1 MRNDIIFK
9 RSVQFRDQ
17 NKNSWTVDF
26 EVYKEESTRINRETL
41 QKFKQ
46 SFSVSVCGAGGMSAG
61 QCYDHINP
69 RTEGQK
75 KLLEFWNKY
84 HLGGMSGGT
93 VRQDEYL
100 NGGPMDV
107 VVHKV
112 WLNNNSIKLSVYDN
126 GWGNKIN
133 IELDDISPGHL
144 SYIIEY
150 MPVTDKVKSVAINDD

>member
-26 EVYKEESTRINRETL
+26 EFIKKNLTRINRETL

-75 KLLEFWNKY
+75 ETFGILEQISSRWY
-84 HLGGMSGGT
+84 
-93 VRQDEYL
+93 
-100 NGGPMDV
+100 
-107 VVHKV
+107 V
-112 WLNNNSIKLSVYDN
+112 WRYSS
-126 GWGNKIN
+126 
-133 IELDDISPGHL
+133 SR
-144 SYIIEY
+144 
-150 MPVTDKVKSVAINDD
+150 

>member
-61 QCYDHINP
+61 QWLRSYKSSYR
-69 RTEGQK
+69 RTKETFGI
-75 KLLEFWNKY
+75 LEQISSRWY
-84 HLGGMSGGT
+84 
-93 VRQDEYL
+93 
-100 NGGPMDV
+100 
-107 VVHKV
+107 V
-112 WLNNNSIKLSVYDN
+112 WRYSS
-126 GWGNKIN
+126 
-133 IELDDISPGHL
+133 SR
-144 SYIIEY
+144 
-150 MPVTDKVKSVAINDD
+150 

>member
-100 NGGPMDV
+100 NGEQYVNDYNYFV
-107 VVHKV
+107 
-112 WLNNNSIKLSVYDN
+112 
-126 GWGNKIN
+126 
-133 IELDDISPGHL
+133 ELFKTYNEHYREQFDAVSYTHL
-144 SYIIEY
+144 TLPTI
-150 MPVTDKVKSVAINDD
+150 A

>member
-1 MRNDIIFK
+1 MKIKLERLIMRNDIIFK

-46 SFSVSVCGAGGMSAG
+46 SFSVSVCGAGGMGAG
-61 QCYDHINP
+61 QCYDHIIS

-93 VRQDEYL
+93 IRQDEYL
-100 NGGPMDV
+100 TASNMLTTTITLWSCLKHIMSITV
-107 VVHKV
+107 
-112 WLNNNSIKLSVYDN
+112 NSLMIFLFRFLLR
-126 GWGNKIN
+126 IL
-133 IELDDISPGHL
+133 IL
-144 SYIIEY
+144 
-150 MPVTDKVKSVAINDD
+150 VTRL

>member
-9 RSVQFRDQ
+9 RSVQFRDE

-46 SFSVSVCGAGGMSAG
+46 SFSVSVCGAGGMGAG
-61 QCYDHINP
+61 QCYDHIIP

-93 VRQDEYL
+93 IRQDEYL
-100 NGGPMDV
+100 TASNMLTTTITLWSCLKHIMSITV
-107 VVHKV
+107 
-112 WLNNNSIKLSVYDN
+112 NSLMIFLFRLLLR
-126 GWGNKIN
+126 IL
-133 IELDDISPGHL
+133 IL
-144 SYIIEY
+144 
-150 MPVTDKVKSVAINDD
+150 VTRL